1 MIIQAGLTLI
11 IMFNWEKNK
20 FFLQLSLVS
29 KSHCV
34 LSCVF
39 CLFLHSICW
48 RTNPLRPAEVLG
60 NIDRSEADAGDDGY
74 SRDTVCL
81 VHLSWSNSRW

>member
-60 NIDRSEADAGDDGY
+60 NIDHWCILVGATAGGNVRSTG
-74 SRDTVCL
+74 SSL
-81 VHLSWSNSRW
+81 